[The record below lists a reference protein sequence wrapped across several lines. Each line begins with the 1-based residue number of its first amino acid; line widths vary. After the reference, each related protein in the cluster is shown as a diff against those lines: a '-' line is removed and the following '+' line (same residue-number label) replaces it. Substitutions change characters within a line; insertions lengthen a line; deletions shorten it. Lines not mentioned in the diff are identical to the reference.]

1 MLLTYKMSD
10 VKAIVVESDDECS
23 KLKPLVVKKK
33 KPTPVSDDEDVS
45 EDITESEEEEEEDDI
60 TESESSEEDGA
71 SFTTTEILQ
80 NDPLYFV
87 LSRIFMTQDEEQTN
101 VATLLQQ
108 IVKKLDILIQK
119 KS

>member
-1 MLLTYKMSD
+1 MSD

-33 KPTPVSDDEDVS
+33 KPLPVSDDEDVS
-45 EDITESEEEEEEDDI
+45 EDITESEDDI
-60 TESESSEEDGA
+60 TESEGDDEDSEEDGA